1 MYRLYGRAPQRKKY
15 KIEGKTLKTLISAS
29 LLGSDLSNLG
39 HEAFK
44 AVKSGTDWLH
54 VDVMDGLFVENISF
68 GSSVQAALLKNLQNE
83 SYFIDTHL
91 MVNRPDRQIG
101 FFAESGSN
109 MITVHAESQSDIDHT
124 LNKIHR
130 AGLMAGLAI
139 KPSTPVEAVLPFLE
153 KLEMVLVMT
162 VEPGYGGQGFLN
174 YTLPKI
180 AEIRKRADEVK
191 PSLLI
196 EVDGGI
202 NAQTAPLVKNAGANV
217 LVSGTYLFGAD
228 YMKDAVERLRGN

>member
-1 MYRLYGRAPQRKKY
+1 MAVLQKQLLKNDKSKGKK
-15 KIEGKTLKTLISAS
+15 LKTLISAS

-44 AVKSGTDWLH
+44 AVKSGADWIH
-54 VDVMDGLFVENISF
+54 VDVMDGHFVESISF
-68 GSSVQAALLKNLQNE
+68 GAAVQASVLGSLQNE
-83 SYFIDTHL
+83 SFFIDTHL
-91 MVNRPDRQIG
+91 MVSCPDRQIG
-101 FFAESGSN
+101 FFANSGSN
-109 MITVHAESQSDIDHT
+109 MITFHAESQSDIDHT
-124 LNKIHR
+124 VNKIHR

-139 KPSTPVEAVLPFLE
+139 KPSTPVDAVMPFLE

-162 VEPGYGGQGFLN
+162 VEPGYGGQGFLS

-191 PSLLI
+191 PSLMI

-202 NAQTAPLVKNAGANV
+202 NDETAPLVINAGADV
-217 LVSGTYLFGAD
+217 LVSGTYLFGAN
-228 YMKDAVERLRGN
+228 YMKDAIEKIRR